1 MKLFNFIKARW
12 FISLLGLIGLALLI
26 WFVGPLF
33 AFAGYAPLEP
43 EDRRWNF
50 IILVAAI
57 WIAVR
62 LWSYV
67 SAKRANSQMM
77 RVMAASP
84 LPALSP
90 DEMASQDELQTL
102 QERMQDA
109 LAILKKAKLGGRT
122 GRQFLYQ
129 LPWYII
135 IGPPGSGKSTLL
147 KTSNLKFP
155 LSEQYGKDA
164 IRGVG
169 GTRNCDWWFADEA
182 VLLDTAGRY
191 TTQDSNQRV
200 DQSAWLGFLDLLKK
214 YRPRRPINGAIVAIS
229 IADLLVQSKSEQ
241 QATAQGIRKRLQE
254 LYERFNIRF
263 PVYVLFTKCDLLA
276 GFMEYFDD
284 IDRDRRAQVW
294 GMTFELGENPDTVTV
309 DRFGGEFDLLAQRL
323 QNQLIDKLERERGG
337 ERRNFIYT
345 FPQQFV
351 SLQDLIQPFLNE
363 IFQPTRYEHTVML
376 RGVYFTSATQEG
388 SPIDRIMGALAGNFG
403 LDRQSLAAATGQ
415 GKSFFI
421 NRLLSDVIFAESG
434 LAGTNLKLESKRVW
448 LQRGA
453 FVAVGAAALLFS
465 LVWLTSFAGNKAY
478 IRDVSAQAQDL
489 QASLNK
495 MNPEDTNPLA
505 LLPVLDKA
513 KNIPGGY
520 ADREHGT
527 PWLLNFGLYQGDKL
541 GEAAI
546 SLYRKLLKDMF
557 LSRLMYRIEQQLQNN
572 ANNGEYLY
580 EELKVYLMLNN
591 EHYDPNAI
599 RTWITLDWKHN
610 LPPDVSNEQRE
621 SLNEHLNALL
631 ETRPVPLPRPLDANL
646 IRQTRGILENTP
658 IADRIYSR
666 LKLELTNTD
675 IPDFQISE
683 KAGRDALLVLAT
695 KSGTPMTKGVPGFFT
710 CAGYRNIFLKN
721 SEQIIDQ
728 QAGDN
733 WIIGS
738 EKEAALTDTEIKD
751 IKESV
756 LKHYLEDYIRQWDGL
771 LSDIQIKPFSSQT
784 QMVEILNI
792 ISGEHSPLRQLL
804 QAVDKETSF
813 ACLAEKDK
821 SLLDKAS
828 SRLSSARSTL
838 DTIISKTP
846 EALKTAP
853 PTVTTNLVTEHF
865 KDLHEFVTTNDGS
878 PPPLD
883 RSLSTLNELY
893 VYLNSLLNATGDE
906 LALEQRK
913 QVVQVINKVTL
924 EGKRNPFPVSKMM
937 ANIAEGSNDLVS
949 GGIHKHLN
957 DSWKS
962 QVLPFC
968 QKAVQGLYPIAR
980 GAREITYEDFTYFF
994 GPNGL
999 MDEFFNKY
1007 LAPSV
1012 EKTGRDW
1019 TWNNRGESGPGL
1031 SSASLKQFQL
1041 ADTIKNIFF
1050 RMGKQSPAVS
1060 FKLKPISMSPSI
1072 TQFVLDVD
1080 GQVLTYAH
1088 GPVRPVSMKWP
1099 GPNDSGQVRI
1109 ELLPPL
1115 EGNSGLSK
1123 EGPWALFRV
1132 FDEAEITKTSNPT
1145 TFIITF
1151 NIQGREAKFEL
1162 TASSAINPF
1171 QLADLQTFRCLPN
1184 L

>member
-33 AFAGYAPLEP
+33 AFAGHAPLEP
-43 EDRRWNF
+43 EGRRWGL
-50 IILVAAI
+50 IMLVAAV
-57 WIAVR
+57 WLAVR
-62 LWSYV
+62 LWSYL
-67 SAKRANSQMM
+67 SAKRMNSRMLG
-77 RVMAASP
+77 VMAA
-84 LPALSP
+84 PAQAALNP
-90 DEMASQDELQTL
+90 DELASKDELQTL

-109 LAILKKAKLGGRT
+109 LSILKKAKLGGRS

-147 KTSNLKFP
+147 KTSDLKFP
-155 LSEQYGKDA
+155 LSAQYGKDA

-229 IADLLVQSKSEQ
+229 IADLLTRSKAEQ
-241 QATAQGIRKRLQE
+241 QAAAHEVRKRIQE
-254 LYERFNIRF
+254 LHERFNMRF
-263 PVYVLFTKCDLLA
+263 PVYMLFTKCDLLA

-284 IDRDRRAQVW
+284 LDRDRRAEVW
-294 GMTFELGENPDTVTV
+294 GMTFELEENPAAVTV
-309 DRFGGEFDLLAQRL
+309 DRFAAEFDLLAQRL
-323 QNQLIDKLERERGG
+323 QNQLVDKLERERGA
-337 ERRNFIYT
+337 ERRNYIYT
-345 FPQQFV
+345 FPQQFA

-403 LDRQSLAAATGQ
+403 LDRQNLSAAAGQ

-421 NRLLSDVIFAESG
+421 NRLLSDVIFRESG
-434 LAGTNLKLESKRVW
+434 LAGTNLKLENKRVW

-453 FVAVGAAALLFS
+453 FAAVGGAALLFS
-465 LVWLTSFAGNKAY
+465 LLWLASFAGNKAY
-478 IRDVSAQAQDL
+478 IRDVAAEAQAL
-489 QASLNK
+489 QANLNK
-495 MNPEDTNPLA
+495 LNPEDANPLA
-505 LLPVLDKA
+505 LLPILDKA
-513 KNIPGGY
+513 RSLPGGY
-520 ADREHGT
+520 GDREKGT
-527 PWLLNFGLYQGDKL
+527 PLMLSFGLYQGDKL

-546 SLYRKLLKDMF
+546 SLYRKLLKDLF
-557 LSRLMYRIEQQLQNN
+557 LSRLMNRMEQQLQNN
-572 ANNGEYLY
+572 ADNGEYLY
-580 EELKVYLMLNN
+580 EALKVYLMLNN
-591 EHYDPNAI
+591 EHYDPSAI

-610 LPPDVSNEQRE
+610 LPPDVGNDQRE
-621 SLNEHLNALL
+621 SLNRHLDALL
-631 ETRPVPLPRPLDANL
+631 ETRPVPLPRPLDGAL

-666 LKLELTNTD
+666 LKLELAD
-675 IPDFQISE
+675 AEIPDFQIAE

-695 KSGTPMTKGVPGFFT
+695 KSGAPLTKGVPGFFT
-710 CAGYRNIFLKN
+710 CAGYRNLFLKN
-721 SEQIIDQ
+721 SEQIIDR

-733 WIIGS
+733 WIVGA
-738 EKEAALTDTEIKD
+738 EKAAALTDAEVKD

-771 LSDIQIKPFSSQT
+771 LSDMQIKPFSSQT

-792 ISGEHSPLRQLL
+792 VSGEHSPLRQLL

-828 SRLSSARSTL
+828 STLSSARSTL

-846 EALKTAP
+846 EALNPAP

-865 KDLHEFVTTNDGS
+865 KELHEFVATLDGS

-968 QKAVQGLYPIAR
+968 QKAIQGLYPIAR
-980 GAREITYEDFTYFF
+980 GSREITYEDFTFFF

-999 MDEFFNKY
+999 VDTFFTKY

-1019 TWNNRGESGPGL
+1019 VWNTRGESGSGL
-1031 SSASLKQFQL
+1031 SAATLKQFQL

-1050 RMGKQSPAVS
+1050 RMGKQTPAVS

-1099 GPNDSGQVRI
+1099 GPNDSGQVRVQ
-1109 ELLPPL
+1109 LLPPL
-1115 EGNSGLSK
+1115 PGDSGLSK

-1145 TFIITF
+1145 TFIVTF

-1171 QLADLQTFRCLPN
+1171 QLSELQTFRCLPN